1 MVRGERRGGG
11 GAEEAT
17 AGQQQQRVADVN
29 NLYVFL
35 WLSSRGAQKTNVQT
49 HILPICVCVYVC
61 ISVCISS
68 NILATILLDTLT
80 QFKLSQM
87 HD

>member
-29 NLYVFL
+29 SLYVFL

-49 HILPICVCVYVC
+49 HMCVFVPVY
-61 ISVCISS
+61 
-68 NILATILLDTLT
+68 LATFLP
-80 QFKLSQM
+80 QSC
-87 HD
+87 